1 MQSDAMLMVM
11 VVKLT
16 TAVIAD
22 EVEQSAS
29 GIGAIGNRIARELR
43 LSRFPSPIALWLVFT
58 FQGPAGRTFRATTE
72 VKSAAGRFLW
82 FESCSVTAPESGEGE
97 HAVPLFFSVPKRGDF
112 SVALF
117 FGPSLVWQQT
127 ISVASVQ

>member
-1 MQSDAMLMVM
+1 MLVAM

-22 EVEQSAS
+22 DVEQNGY
-29 GIGAIGNRIARELR
+29 GIETIGNPITRELR
-43 LSRFPSPIALWLVFT
+43 LARFPSSVAVWLVFT

-72 VKSAAGRFLW
+72 VKSATGRFLS
-82 FESCSVTAPESGEGE
+82 FESHPVTAPDSGEGE

-127 ISVASVQ
+127 ISVASIQ

>member
-1 MQSDAMLMVM
+1 MLVAM

-22 EVEQSAS
+22 DVERSAS
-29 GIGAIGNRIARELR
+29 GIDAIGNPIARQLR
-43 LSRFPSPIALWLVFT
+43 LSRFPAPVAMWLIFT

-82 FESCSVTAPESGEGE
+82 FESCSVTAPDSGEGE
-97 HAVPLFFSVPKRGDF
+97 HAIPLFFSIPKRGDF
-112 SVALF
+112 SIALF
-117 FGPSLVWQQT
+117 FGPSLVWQRT
-127 ISVASVQ
+127 ISVGSVQ